1 MNGDRT
7 IMVEILN
14 AIEHGTLSVHETRRR
29 LEELIDIEIQRTD
42 APANVRLVEECEKL
56 LWEINTAGNLPYISH
71 QEENKS
77 LILKHTKNQKYIHLI
92 SKYAS
97 RVGAVAAA
105 ILILVIGADILL
117 RKEWLN
123 TSTTQDGEQLVIS
136 GETIDPGLV
145 GDVHADENVQ
155 NNQFLTTTNLNDA
168 TVFLGV
174 DFHFP
179 DNTIENWTL
188 SYYECIKTKR
198 KTRLLAYY
206 TLPSDSEKT
215 MIINATLFPSIE
227 DAYIEFEQN
236 QEGIRLDYQGFNI
249 YHAENIDKKQYMW
262 IDESCVYSI
271 DGHVSLDEAKAIISL
286 ILGGQS

>member
-29 LEELIDIEIQRTD
+29 LEALIDNEIDKTD
-42 APANVRLVEECEKL
+42 APANLQLINECEKL
-56 LWEINTAGNLPYISH
+56 LWELNTNGSLKFESH
-71 QEENKS
+71 LEENKS
-77 LILKHTKNQKYIHLI
+77 AVLMRLKRTHQLRSV
-92 SKYAS
+92 SKYVI
-97 RVGAVAAA
+97 RIGAVAAA
-105 ILILVIGADILL
+105 IFILVIGADVLL
-117 RKEWLN
+117 HKEWLN
-123 TSTTQDGEQLVIS
+123 TSTTPDGEQFVIS
-136 GETIDPGLV
+136 GAPIDPGLV

-168 TVFLGV
+168 TAFLDV